1 MSLDLLELASKYTE
15 LKRVTATEYH
25 GPCPG
30 CGGSDRFIVKIDKN
44 TYFCRNQECKKWGD
58 VEQFLIDFEQM
69 SFQDACKATGNHS
82 KLTGLPDRPRMEPRK
97 PVDTVDNIDRH
108 KWQSR
113 ARIMAQACHENL
125 IEMPELLTWLEAE
138 RGINRFT
145 VDKFLIGFN
154 PSGKSSPKKLWGTD
168 KDPYIPRGLVLPRL
182 QLDGTI
188 TGINIRQ
195 FKKSDNAPLMVIT
208 DPEKRYMQVAGGKN
222 TPWLLSNHH
231 APLMVVESEL
241 DALLLWQELD
251 LFVRPLAMLTAS
263 AKPDP
268 RAKTGTVLYSMDF
281 DQAGK
286 ARFKDWHSENPLT
299 MGYPPLKGKDI
310 SEMFKAG
317 VDLFDWLSAHF
328 KNQSIPL
335 TALNP
340 YAHFTL
346 KTFKPIPEKKPRNEG
361 LNWLEQGT
369 LPDHLYQSCFD
380 VVTRWQM
387 QCDDQAGARA
397 IHAEYLKLWGN
408 E

>member
-1 MSLDLLELASKYTE
+1 MKLLDLASQYTD
-15 LKRVTATEYH
+15 LRRVTAREYH
-25 GPCPG
+25 GPCPS
-30 CGGSDRFIVKIDKN
+30 CGGSDRFVVKTNDDRYWCRSCNLSGDVIQ
-44 TYFCRNQECKKWGD
+44 FCRD
-58 VEQFLIDFEQM
+58 FLSM
-69 SFQDACKATGNHS
+69 SYPEAAKATGNHA
-82 KLTGLPDRPRMEPRK
+82 KLTALPDKPKMEPVK
-97 PVDTVDNIDRH
+97 SVGASDNIDRQS
-108 KWQSR
+108 WQQR
-113 ARIMAQACHENL
+113 ARIMAQACHKEL
-125 IEMPELLTWLEAE
+125 IERPDLLTWLEAE

-154 PSGKSSPKKLWGTD
+154 PNGKFSPKKLWGTA
-168 KDPYIPRGLVLPRL
+168 KDPYIARGLVIPRL

-195 FKKSDNAPLMVIT
+195 FKQSDNAPLIVTT
-208 DPEKRYMQVAGGKN
+208 DPDKRYLQVAGGKN
-222 TPWLLSNHH
+222 TPWLLSDHH

-346 KTFKPIPEKKPRNEG
+346 KTG
-361 LNWLEQGT
+361 ANWEHQGT

-387 QCDDQAGARA
+387 KCDDQAGAQA
-397 IHAEYLKLWGN
+397 IQNEYFKLWGN
-408 E
+408 

>member
-30 CGGSDRFIVKIDKN
+30 CGGSDRFIVKID
-44 TYFCRNQECKKWGD
+44 TDRYWCRGCDLKGD
-58 VEQFLIDFEQM
+58 LIQFLRDFENM
-69 SFQDACKATGNHS
+69 SYPDALKATGNHS

-97 PVDTVDNIDRH
+97 PVDPVDNIDRQT
-108 KWQSR
+108 WQQR
-113 ARIMAQACHENL
+113 ARIMAQACHKEL
-125 IEMPELLTWLEAE
+125 IERPDLLTWLEAE

-154 PSGKSSPKKLWGTD
+154 PNGKYSPKKLWGTAN
-168 KDPYIPRGLVLPRL
+168 DPYIARGLVIPRL
-182 QLDGTI
+182 QLDGAI

-195 FKKSDNAPLMVIT
+195 FKQSDNAPLIVTT
-208 DPEKRYMQVAGGKN
+208 DPDKRYLQVAGGKN

-231 APLMVVESEL
+231 APLIIAESEL

-251 LFVRPLAMLTAS
+251 LFVRPLAMLTAG

-268 RAKTGTVLYSMDF
+268 RAKAGTVLYSMDF
-281 DQAGK
+281 DKAGINSF
-286 ARFKDWHSENPLT
+286 ATWYAHNASTLA
-299 MGYPPLKGKDI
+299 YPPNTGKDI

-317 VDLFDWLSAHF
+317 KDLFSWLQECHAR
-328 KNQSIPL
+328 KPIPL

-346 KTFKPIPEKKPRNEG
+346 TTG
-361 LNWLEQGT
+361 ANWSHQST

-387 QCDDQAGARA
+387 KCDDQAGARA
-397 IHAEYLKLWGN
+397 IQNEYFKLWGH
-408 E
+408 